1 MAGFG
6 ISCAE
11 PLGSTA
17 RVSKKDIKEISCD
30 NRACMNWFRTISS
43 GML

>member
-11 PLGSTA
+11 PLGSAA
-17 RVSKKDIKEISCD
+17 RELVRRILRKEVV
-30 NRACMNWFRTISS
+30 TTE
-43 GML
+43 LV